1 VKYLMIHCVDE
12 KELNPDEVT
21 PPELE
26 EILAAWVQRWKD
38 RGVLLDGSRLRSTS
52 DATTVRV
59 RGDEVLIAD
68 GPFAETREQVA
79 GYDLIECANLDEA
92 LEVASEHPTA
102 LIGTIEVRPLWV
114 G

>member
-12 KELNPDEVT
+12 KDLDPDEVT

-26 EILAAWVQRWKD
+26 ETLAAWVERMTA
-38 RGVLLDGSRLRSTS
+38 RGVLLDGSRLRPTS

-92 LEVASEHPTA
+92 LEVAGQHPTA
-102 LIGTIEVRPLWV
+102 LIGTIEVRPLWA